1 MCDVFHEPLKW
12 ITNHDTPFTGAQT
25 ERNGGPRGGN
35 DGNSGNGG
43 ACGRNERYE
52 KKTKT
57 KILDEQVVVAVE
69 TNTVHK
75 EGVPD
80 GNANAT
86 EGTTQAGT
94 WGE

>member
-1 MCDVFHEPLKW
+1 MDEPVVAM
-12 ITNHDTPFTGAQT
+12 NAT
-25 ERNGGPRGGN
+25 E
-35 DGNSGNGG
+35 
-43 ACGRNERYE
+43 A
-52 KKTKT
+52 KTIKMT
-57 KILDEQVVVAVE
+57 ILDEQVVVAAE

-75 EGVPD
+75 EGEAE